1 MASTPFIAD
10 NGQGSDGNDT
20 CLDLALLASYID
32 GRVTPAERT
41 SIEAHLARCEDCY
54 FIFSETFHEQAAQAA
69 PSAGPDVNPAPKRW
83 PRGWQMAA
91 ALAAAAAIVLAV
103 QVYRTAR
110 PRQDQALVVALNDLQ
125 AAAGPYRPF
134 EARLSGTYPYRPP
147 AAAVRSGLAS
157 SETPLAVREAAL
169 KVEQA
174 SQGRELGPEQRRA
187 LAVMY
192 LTLRQPDRAADV
204 AASLPQSTTD
214 VSLLNDAAVA
224 VLARGREGDAKQA
237 QALLE
242 QVVARDPN
250 RAEGWFN
257 LALAAE
263 ATGDLTR
270 AREAWA
276 RYLAIDSSSPWA
288 VEARGHMKQLSAVV
302 ESASPARDDIR
313 R

>member
-1 MASTPFIAD
+1 MTSTPFIAH
-10 NGQGSDGNDT
+10 NGQGSEGGT
-20 CLDLALLASYID
+20 CLDLELLASYVD

-41 SIEAHLARCEDCY
+41 RIEAHLTRCEDCY
-54 FIFSETFHEQAAQAA
+54 FIFSETFHEQAAQTTTTADETE
-69 PSAGPDVNPAPKRW
+69 PNPAPKRW
-83 PRGWQMAA
+83 LRGWQMAA
-91 ALAAAAAIVLAV
+91 GLAAAAAIVLAV
-103 QVYRTAR
+103 QMFRTTT
-110 PRQDQALVVALNDLQ
+110 PPQQDQALVVALNDLQ

-147 AAAVRSGLAS
+147 AAAVRSGSAS
-157 SETPLAVREAAL
+157 SETPLAVRDAAL

-192 LTLRQPDRAADV
+192 LTLRQAERAADV
-204 AASLPQSTTD
+204 AAPLPQSTTD
-214 VSLLNDAAVA
+214 ASLLNDAAVA
-224 VLARGREGDAKQA
+224 LLARGRESDAKQA

-257 LALAAE
+257 LGLAAE

-270 AREAWA
+270 ARDAWA
-276 RYLAIDSSSPWA
+276 RYLAIDPSSPWA
-288 VEARGHMKQLSAVV
+288 GEARGHA
-302 ESASPARDDIR
+302 ARLNTPGR
-313 R
+313 